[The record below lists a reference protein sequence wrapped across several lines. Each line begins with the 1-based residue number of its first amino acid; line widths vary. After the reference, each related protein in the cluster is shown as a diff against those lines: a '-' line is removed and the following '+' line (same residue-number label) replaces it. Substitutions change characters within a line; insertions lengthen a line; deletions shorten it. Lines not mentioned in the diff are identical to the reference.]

1 MCDNNGNHEHGGP
14 DCTCDTN
21 TSSEH
26 GHTHEHSQGHE
37 HSHEHAAPAA
47 GVSTELGVE
56 GMTCSHCVS
65 SVTQELSQLAGV
77 KNVNVN
83 LVAGGVSRV
92 TVGSETTLDP
102 EQVAAAIDEAGYELV
117 DLPR

>member
-1 MCDNNGNHEHGGP
+1 MCDNNGMHEHGGAN
-14 DCTCDTN
+14 CTCDIN

-26 GHTHEHSQGHE
+26 GHTHEHGRE
-37 HSHEHAAPAA
+37 HSHEHGDTAVAF
-47 GVSTELGVE
+47 STELRVD

-77 KNVNVN
+77 KNVNVD

-92 TVGSETTLDP
+92 TVGSENTLDP

-117 DLPR
+117 DVTR